1 MIEKNAILR
10 VLSRPSTRMNRMYS
24 GVRKGSHR
32 AYSSCPLSYI
42 VQIMKA
48 TSADERDEADDGVD
62 PVPGDG
68 LGARGVEEDGC
79 AHRATLTFRSTR

>member
-1 MIEKNAILR
+1 
-10 VLSRPSTRMNRMYS
+10 MYS

-48 TSADERDEADDGVD
+48 TSAA
-62 PVPGDG
+62 
-68 LGARGVEEDGC
+68 
-79 AHRATLTFRSTR
+79 RATRLTTV